1 MADFRIVNVPDLLN
15 QKITTYDEAGNIV
28 PDDGSYQRQGAE
40 TQYVLAEF
48 LRDKGLLLPGTDVTR
63 RPDLV
68 VMFSQLTEQGQ
79 AFARFA
85 VHKWTVSTDRLP
97 VGREINASG
106 LEKRWLKFNLPTA

>member
-15 QKITTYDEAGNIV
+15 QKVTTYDAAGNEM
-28 PDDGSYQRQGAE
+28 PDDGSYQRHGAE

-48 LRDKGLLLPGTDVTR
+48 LKAKGLLADGTDCSR

-79 AFARFA
+79 AFARYA
-85 VHKWTVSTDRLP
+85 VHKWMVSMDRAPHKP
-97 VGREINASG
+97 VDASG
-106 LEKRWLKFNLPTA
+106 LEKRWKKFLTL